1 VRVQRFAPH
10 LLRTCAG
17 LACWLACAGGLVGCE
32 RVLALDPVTRSPDAS
47 SPDAADA
54 VAPGPCTMPL
64 ISDTFTES
72 LPCSPWGTVTVTNG
86 ATASEGNM
94 ALTFQLPMSGTEGR
108 CDTTIAMP
116 YGGVEVRVGAL
127 PDGAQ
132 SYMSLESQNALHVE
146 LAMYNGALN
155 LSAAG
160 GNPVYASEPFDAAAM
175 RYWRFVPVASS
186 MTVAGEYSADGVTWT
201 ELPKTAPLATLPDT
215 IDLRIKAGIPA
226 ITAAASATQASFT
239 YLLAC
244 P

>member
-1 VRVQRFAPH
+1 MRVQR

-17 LACWLACAGGLVGCE
+17 LTCWLAFAGCE
-32 RVLALDPVTRSPDAS
+32 RVLALDPVTHSPDAS
-47 SPDAADA
+47 AADAPDA
-54 VAPGPCTMPL
+54 VAPGPCGTPL
-64 ISDTFTES
+64 IDDTFTES
-72 LPCSPWGTVTVTNG
+72 LPCSPWGTATVTNG

-94 ALTFQLPMSGTEGR
+94 ALTFHLPMSGTEGR
-108 CDTTIAMP
+108 CDTNIAMP
-116 YGGVEVRVGAL
+116 YGGVAVGVGTL

-160 GNPVYASEPFDAAAM
+160 GNPVYASQPFDAATM
-175 RYWRFVPVASS
+175 RYWRLVPVASS
-186 MTVAGEYSADGVTWT
+186 MTVAAEYSADDVTWT
-201 ELPKTAPLATLPDT
+201 ELPKTAPLAALPDT

-226 ITAAASATQASFT
+226 VTNAPAATQASFT